1 MSLLRAS
8 HDYQSGMAKPYYKL
22 RTSLFGHTSDVRAV
36 ATFADGTI
44 VSTSRD
50 ETARI
55 WKSCGYL
62 TYSRIVLKL
71 KKKFFYLFYIYKLYI
86 LYDYKSDIIIL

>member
-8 HDYQSGMAKPYYKL
+8 HDYQSAMAKPCYKL

-62 TYSRIVLKL
+62 TCLCISLTLKMNL
-71 KKKFFYLFYIYKLYI
+71 SLTCPNYFV
-86 LYDYKSDIIIL
+86 SCT